1 MISDLYGS
9 VVAYAMDVAP
19 LVVLN
24 KVGEGDMTF
33 NSTNSTASQ
42 AAAAAVEA
50 VATPLTQL
58 TSQQKLKVTS
68 ELMRIHSMV
77 SRVADDETHKD
88 ACADKADRACA
99 VEFKPDKA

>member
-1 MISDLYGS
+1 M
-9 VVAYAMDVAP
+9 
-19 LVVLN
+19 
-24 KVGEGDMTF
+24 KV

-42 AAAAAVEA
+42 AAAAAVQA
-50 VATPLTQL
+50 VPTPLNQL
-58 TSQQKLKVTS
+58 TQQQKQKVTS

-88 ACADKADRACA
+88 VCSDKADRACG